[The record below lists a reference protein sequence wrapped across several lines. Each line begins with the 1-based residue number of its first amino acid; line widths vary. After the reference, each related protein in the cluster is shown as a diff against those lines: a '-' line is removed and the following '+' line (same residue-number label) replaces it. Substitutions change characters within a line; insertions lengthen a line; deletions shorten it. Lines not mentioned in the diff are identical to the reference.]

1 MCNQLSRTY
10 NITLEVPVQV
20 TCRVN
25 GETIADAMAM
35 AIAQIGTDGVEA
47 YHMSYDVMDE
57 SIVKVVEEV

>member
-1 MCNQLSRTY
+1 MCNQLIRTY

-25 GETIADAMAM
+25 GETIADAMA
-35 AIAQIGTDGVEA
+35 IDQIGSDGVEA

-57 SIVKVVEEV
+57 SIVKLVEEV